1 MTEAALA
8 ESPVSRPAAARRNTI
23 EFCPNPA
30 SPPPSQLLAHTGQWI
45 VLSWP
50 LILPSRKWPAV
61 SHADQPRAPRIL
73 VVDDEEAIRSFAERV
88 LRDASYQVTVAPG
101 GLEALKIAQEQGPF
115 DLFVLDVVMP
125 RMTGDEVAAT
135 IRRADPDAKIL
146 YFTGF
151 SDRLFTARS
160 TLWENEAFVE
170 KPATMKGLLEAV
182 SMSLFGHTHGPKPTP
197 GAS

>member
-1 MTEAALA
+1 M
-8 ESPVSRPAAARRNTI
+8 
-23 EFCPNPA
+23 
-30 SPPPSQLLAHTGQWI
+30 
-45 VLSWP
+45 
-50 LILPSRKWPAV
+50 

-135 IRRADPDAKIL
+135 IRRSDPDAKIL

-170 KPATMKGLLEAV
+170 KPATIKGLLEAV
-182 SMSLFGHTHGPKPTP
+182 SMSLFGHTHGPKSTP